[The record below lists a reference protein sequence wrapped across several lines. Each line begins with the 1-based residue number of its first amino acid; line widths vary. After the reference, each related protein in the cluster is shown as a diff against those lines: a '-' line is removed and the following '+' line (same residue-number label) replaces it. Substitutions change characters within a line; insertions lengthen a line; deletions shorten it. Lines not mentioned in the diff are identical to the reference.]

1 MASKQVDSNI
11 VNMLLDNFGYIELE
25 NKPLNKGL
33 KGEINTGDLGNP
45 AYFETGSGWMIAYYP
60 PQGKDPAVVKMS
72 RGLNEKAYES
82 NEVLSVQTLDS
93 SIELVEFLKDKGW
106 TNFKFKDGS
115 PLATWST
122 WAYLNAIKI
131 KLTGYKASKEDL
143 RKYTHAQ
150 HLLKAPEESTVH
162 ATQHENMGSVNWLV
176 ISIGL
181 LKNNWIIFNQ

>member
-1 MASKQVDSNI
+1 MASKQGDSNI

-25 NKPLNKGL
+25 NKPVNKGL

-72 RGLNEKAYES
+72 RGLNEKAYVS
-82 NEVLSVQTLDS
+82 NEVLSVQTLSS

-122 WAYLNAIKI
+122 WAYLSAVDN
-131 KLTGYKASKEDL
+131 KLTGYKATKEDK
-143 RKYTHAQ
+143 RKLAQ
-150 HLLKAPEESTVH
+150 AMHLLKAPAESSVQ
-162 ATQHENMGSVNWLV
+162 AAEVENMGTLIEGGTS
-176 ISIGL
+176 
-181 LKNNWIIFNQ
+181 K